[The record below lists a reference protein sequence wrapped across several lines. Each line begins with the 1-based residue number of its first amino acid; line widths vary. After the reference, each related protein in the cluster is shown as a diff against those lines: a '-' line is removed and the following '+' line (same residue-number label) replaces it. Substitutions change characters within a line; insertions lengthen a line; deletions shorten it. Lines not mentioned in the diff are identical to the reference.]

1 MASRIKALLN
11 RKGGAPPSDDPVD
24 AIRPALLRRQ
34 KLIARILTFAPLL
47 RNLLI
52 VVGLLY
58 TVALPY
64 KDLGRKHYISE
75 NALQPG
81 HVRCSVSSKGSF
93 GLTYLSFFPG
103 QHILEL
109 GGRSYRRY
117 VRGQRGQMECR
128 RSDDGAVSAIVIALS
143 TSSF

>member
-11 RKGGAPPSDDPVD
+11 RKGASPASDDPVD
-24 AIRPALLRRQ
+24 AIRPSLLRRQ
-34 KLIARILTFAPLL
+34 KLVARVLTFARLL

-64 KDLGRKHYISE
+64 KGLGRKHYISE

-81 HVRCSVSSKGSF
+81 HVRFSCFVGFSV
-93 GLTYLSFFPG
+93 
-103 QHILEL
+103 
-109 GGRSYRRY
+109 
-117 VRGQRGQMECR
+117 
-128 RSDDGAVSAIVIALS
+128 D
-143 TSSF
+143 